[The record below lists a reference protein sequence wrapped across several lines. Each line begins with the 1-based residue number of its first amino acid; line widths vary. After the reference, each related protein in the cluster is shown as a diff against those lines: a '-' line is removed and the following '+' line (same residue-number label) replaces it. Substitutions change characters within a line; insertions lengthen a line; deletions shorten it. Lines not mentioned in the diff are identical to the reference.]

1 MSGLETFGT
10 VSDALARRAR
20 DAGQSLAVSFP
31 LEGERLTFE
40 DWDKYATQVGKG
52 LLESGLQPGDRLALW
67 SQNSIAWLITCL
79 AAARAGLI
87 LVPINTYF
95 GEGELVYALRQSGA
109 KAIALSKSFRS
120 KSYFDVFS
128 GARQK
133 VPDIGITVVLDGEE
147 SGCLSLAGL
156 RDIGMASDRT
166 LPEVPPSAPAVIIY
180 TSGTTGYPK
189 GATLTHEAVMAQGV
203 LSSRRLGMRS
213 DDRVTC
219 VVPMFHSASYCTAVP
234 GCLFTGATY
243 IGQDA
248 FNATSMLQVI
258 ESEKATV
265 HIAVPTTL
273 NGLLDHPDRASY
285 DLSSLRVG
293 TCGGMDVDAALLRR
307 CAAELIPGIVQ
318 IYGLSEVS
326 AIAACGDPTDPDR
339 FDNCGQSLNGYRI
352 RIVDPNTGLEVAR
365 GISGEIQI
373 SSPYAMRGYFEMPE
387 ETKATFSD
395 DGWVKTGDIGFLRED
410 AKLVVSGG
418 RLKDMIIR
426 GGENI
431 YPAEIERVLTAY
443 PGVEQ
448 VAVFGIKD
456 AYYGE
461 IVAAAIIGKDE
472 LSVSDLDRH
481 CRERLSSYKV
491 PVKYFRME
499 RFPLTASGKVRKV
512 ELREMAT
519 NDQLSGL

>member
-20 DAGQSLAVSFP
+20 DAGHSLAVSFP

-40 DWDKYATQVGKG
+40 DWDTYATQVGKG
-52 LLESGLQPGDRLALW
+52 LLESGLEPGDRLALW
-67 SQNSIAWLITCL
+67 SQNSTAWLITCL

-87 LVPINTYF
+87 LVPVNTYF
-95 GEGELVYALRQSGA
+95 GEEELVYALRQSCA

-120 KSYFDVFS
+120 KSYLAVFS
-128 GARQK
+128 HARQK
-133 VPDIGITVVLDGEE
+133 LPDVGLTVVLDGDE
-147 SGCLSLAGL
+147 SGCLSLDAL
-156 RDIGMASDRT
+156 RQIGIASDRT
-166 LPEVPPSAPAVIIY
+166 LPDVAPSSAAVIIY

-189 GATLTHEAVMAQGV
+189 GAVLTHEAVMAQGT
-203 LSSRRLGMRS
+203 LSFERLGIRS
-213 DDRVTC
+213 DDRITC

-234 GCLFTGATY
+234 GCLSSGATY
-243 IGQDA
+243 IGQGA
-248 FNATSMLQVI
+248 FNAVSMLEII
-258 ESEKATV
+258 ESERATV

-273 NGLLDHPDRASY
+273 SALLDHPDRASY

-293 TCGGMDVDAALLRR
+293 TCGGMDVDTGILRR
-307 CAAELIPGIVQ
+307 CAEDLIPGIVQ

-326 AIAACGDPTDPDR
+326 AVAACGDPSDPDR
-339 FDNCGQSLNGYRI
+339 FDNCGKSLNGYRI
-352 RIVDPNTGLEVAR
+352 RIVDTNTGLEVLP
-365 GISGEIQI
+365 GVSGEIQI
-373 SSPYAMRGYFEMPE
+373 STPYAMRGYFDMPE

-410 AKLVVSGG
+410 TKLVVSGG

-431 YPAEIERVLTAY
+431 YPAEIERVLTAFR
-443 PGVEQ
+443 GVEQ

-461 IVAAAIIGKDE
+461 IVAAAIVGEDG
-472 LSVSDLDRH
+472 LSVAELDRH

-491 PVKYFRME
+491 PVRYFRVE

-512 ELREMAT
+512 ELRELAA
-519 NDQLSGL
+519 NDQLRGL

>member
-1 MSGLETFGT
+1 
-10 VSDALARRAR
+10 
-20 DAGQSLAVSFP
+20 
-31 LEGERLTFE
+31 
-40 DWDKYATQVGKG
+40 
-52 LLESGLQPGDRLALW
+52 
-67 SQNSIAWLITCL
+67 
-79 AAARAGLI
+79 
-87 LVPINTYF
+87 
-95 GEGELVYALRQSGA
+95 
-109 KAIALSKSFRS
+109 
-120 KSYFDVFS
+120 
-128 GARQK
+128 
-133 VPDIGITVVLDGEE
+133 
-147 SGCLSLAGL
+147 
-156 RDIGMASDRT
+156 
-166 LPEVPPSAPAVIIY
+166 
-180 TSGTTGYPK
+180 
-189 GATLTHEAVMAQGV
+189 
-203 LSSRRLGMRS
+203 
-213 DDRVTC
+213 
-219 VVPMFHSASYCTAVP
+219 
-234 GCLFTGATY
+234 
-243 IGQDA
+243 
-248 FNATSMLQVI
+248 
-258 ESEKATV
+258 
-265 HIAVPTTL
+265 
-273 NGLLDHPDRASY
+273 
-285 DLSSLRVG
+285 
-293 TCGGMDVDAALLRR
+293 MDVDVALLRR

-326 AIAACGDPTDPDR
+326 AIAACGDPSDPDR

-352 RIVDPNTGLEVAR
+352 RIVDPNTGLEVAP
-365 GISGEIQI
+365 GVSGEIQI
-373 SSPYAMRGYFEMPE
+373 SSPYAMSGYFEMPE

-461 IVAAAIIGKDE
+461 TVAAAIIGKDE
-472 LSVSDLDRH
+472 LSVSDLDQH

-519 NDQLSGL
+519 NDQLAGL